1 MPEAITIRRIAIGAD
16 HGGYPLKETLRSD
29 LKQRGYVV
37 EDCGTHNTDAV
48 DYPVYARAVAEL
60 VSRGACD
67 VGIVIDKA
75 GIGSSMAANKVS
87 GVRAGLCHDLAAAR
101 NSREHNN
108 ANVLSLGSGVISP
121 ELAIEIVG
129 VWLKTECREE
139 RHLRRAGMI
148 EEAVRGVVGGSVAVK
163 ADDVAV
169 SSVVE
174 AMPAMEQLSEA
185 DIQRIAKRMAEL
197 SGGGGSGAFSSF
209 ACSCFQACAETNP
222 EFVRQLVG
230 MGADR
235 VGHEPG
241 AGSVPGEL
249 AKYIDHTLLKPD
261 ATIEQIEHLCSEA
274 AEFGFASVCVNP
286 PFVRA
291 CSDWL
296 KGTGVKVCTVVGFP
310 LGTHVPEIKALE
322 AGRAIRDGAR
332 EIDMVI
338 NIGALK
344 GRDEALSFRDIRAVT
359 DVCMERGVVSKVILE
374 TALLTDD
381 EKVRAC
387 LAAKKAGA
395 GFVKTS
401 TGFGGGG
408 ATAHDVGLMA
418 DAVRGTRMGVKASG
432 GIRSFEDAQKMI
444 AAGATRLGASAGVKI
459 IGESR
464 GLTVSGEGSSER
476 Y

>member
-1 MPEAITIRRIAIGAD
+1 MPDGTTIRRIAIGAD
-16 HGGYPLKETLRSD
+16 HGGYPLKETIKSD
-29 LKQRGYVV
+29 LKQRGYAV

-48 DYPVYARAVAEL
+48 DYPVFARAVAER
-60 VSRGACD
+60 VASGNCD

-75 GIGSSMAANKVS
+75 GIGSSMAANKVP

-121 ELAIEIVG
+121 ELAIEVVG
-129 VWLKTECREE
+129 VWLKTACTEE

-148 EEAVRGVVGGSVAVK
+148 EGNGSVGVVK
-163 ADDVAV
+163 ADAGVV
-169 SSVVE
+169 RNVVE
-174 AMPAMEQLSEA
+174 TLPAMENLSEA
-185 DIQRIAKRMAEL
+185 DVQRIVARMAEL
-197 SGGGGSGAFSSF
+197 SGGGSSAAFSSL
-209 ACSCFQACAETNP
+209 ACSCCQACAETNP
-222 EFVRQLVG
+222 DFVRQLVG

-249 AKYIDHTLLKPD
+249 AKYIDHTLLKPE
-261 ATIEQIEHLCSEA
+261 ATLEQVQHLCDEA

-291 CSDWL
+291 CADRL

-322 AGRAIRDGAR
+322 ARRAIRDGAR

-344 GRDEALSFRDIRAVT
+344 GHDEKLTFRDIRAVT
-359 DVCMERGVVSKVILE
+359 DVCMESGVVSKVILE

-387 LAAKKAGA
+387 VAAKKARA
-395 GFVKTS
+395 NFVKTS

-432 GIRSFEDAQKMI
+432 GIRSYEDAQTMI

-459 IGESR
+459 MSESR
-464 GLTVSGEGSSER
+464 GLTVSGDNASER

>member
-1 MPEAITIRRIAIGAD
+1 MPDTTTIRRIAIGAD
-16 HGGYPLKETLRSD
+16 HGGYPLKETIKSD
-29 LKQRGYVV
+29 LKQRGFAV
-37 EDCGTHNTDAV
+37 EDVGTHSTDAV
-48 DYPVYARAVAEL
+48 DYPVFARAVADR
-60 VSRGACD
+60 VASGNCD

-75 GIGSSMAANKVS
+75 GIGSSMAANKVP

-121 ELAIEIVG
+121 ELALEIVG
-129 VWLKTECREE
+129 VWLKTRCTED
-139 RHLRRAGMI
+139 RHLRRARMI
-148 EEAVRGVVGGSVAVK
+148 EGGVVAGAG
-163 ADDVAV
+163 
-169 SSVVE
+169 SSVGPAVVE
-174 AMPAMEQLSEA
+174 SRAVEMMPAMEQLSEE
-185 DIQRIAKRMAEL
+185 DIQRIAQRMAEL
-197 SGGGGSGAFSSF
+197 SGGGSSAAFSSL

-241 AGSVPGEL
+241 AGTVPGEL

-261 ATIEQIEHLCSEA
+261 ATLEQIEHLCQEA

-286 PFVRA
+286 PYVRA
-291 CSDWL
+291 CAEWL

-322 AGRAIRDGAR
+322 ARRAIRDGAR

-344 GRDEALSFRDIRAVT
+344 GHDESLSYRDIRAVT
-359 DVCMERGVVSKVILE
+359 DVCMESRVVCKVILE
-374 TALLTDD
+374 TALLSDD

-387 LAAKKAGA
+387 RAAKKARA
-395 GFVKTS
+395 DFVKTS

-408 ATAHDVGLMA
+408 ATAHDVALMA
-418 DAVRGTRMGVKASG
+418 DAVSGTRMGVKASG
-432 GIRSFEDAQKMI
+432 GIRSYEDAQKMI

-459 IGESR
+459 LSESR
-464 GLTVSGEGSSER
+464 GLTVSGDGAGER